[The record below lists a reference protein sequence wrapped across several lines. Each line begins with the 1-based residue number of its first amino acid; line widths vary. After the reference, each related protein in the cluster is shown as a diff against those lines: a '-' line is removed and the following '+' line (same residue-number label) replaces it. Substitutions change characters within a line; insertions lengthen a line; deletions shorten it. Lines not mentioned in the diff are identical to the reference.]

1 MNKVIFHD
9 GHFITSSKEN
19 YISYTFSHLSLIIH
33 FDHEHM
39 VVLGNETV
47 KIRKEGLNFVVES
60 LRDAEGKRL
69 EQFDSIKE
77 SSPSLRILIN
87 SYQGDVRVR
96 ELTSAEKKEIEA
108 FKKAPA
114 GTPFNFNF
122 FSIEL
127 HLVKYYL
134 INSLIRLKN

>member
-1 MNKVIFHD
+1 
-9 GHFITSSKEN
+9 
-19 YISYTFSHLSLIIH
+19 
-33 FDHEHM
+33 M
-39 VVLGNETV
+39 VVLGNDTV

-108 FKKAPA
+108 SKKAPE
-114 GTPFNFNF
+114 GTRLTSIFSQSNF
-122 FSIEL
+122 I
-127 HLVKYYL
+127 
-134 INSLIRLKN
+134 